1 MLVRCTAVLLVT
13 ASFVQAAEVRGKVT
27 NVVGGEPLA
36 RVQVSVLETNL
47 EDVSSGTG
55 TFRIEGLKEGNYT
68 LRFTAVGYRLV
79 TIPFSITSATEAKE
93 FDVNLATD
101 NFQRTDSVEVRGDV
115 FQGGDSPTVTETNLT
130 SSEIKEAATVLADD
144 PFRAVQSLPGVSA
157 AGNNE
162 LFAEFSVMG
171 APFSQIG
178 VYLDDVLIP
187 PPFHNVP
194 SVQDGASLSLLT
206 SETVQEMKLLPVAY
220 PEKFGDQIGAALDIH
235 TREGSR
241 TAPVFRAAPGI
252 ADSEFLGEGALGEAR
267 RGSWLA
273 SFRKSY
279 IGWLVRDR
287 LNANFADISFYDG
300 DLKLNYEV
308 APGQSLSLYS
318 LAGHTN
324 VDLSRPTTTDL
335 HHGAGDFY
343 LTRLGWRWSVSPHL
357 LIDNRVAY
365 MRQPV
370 AETTLSGMQ
379 NDEAYQE
386 WSSGTNVTWGWAK
399 DHLLEGGW
407 ALRRPADSFLT
418 GSLLSNGTTV
428 FSASMPV
435 TLKPDAYLQESSGF
449 FNNRL
454 HLLAGVRYD
463 AETSYPPHPFSPQAS
478 ASVQIMRG
486 TELQFGYAG
495 YTQYEFPPA
504 LPIPMACFGGA
515 QIWDTSNHYAAAI
528 ETRVGE
534 DVRFRVQAFDR
545 QNADVIHKNSFQCN
559 NPFFPRTLNF
569 PASTGTVERDYS
581 RGLQFIAQRR
591 SANRLSGWIGYTL
604 VSARGSDHLQNII
617 TRAPYYSAYFSTLED
632 QRNSLNVFA
641 TYRLRPSL
649 NLSGKF
655 LYGSGFPIIIPLQQ
669 APNGTLVPGPVTRLG
684 AYVRSDVR
692 VDKSWA
698 FTRWKLTLYG
708 EVLNLTNHSN
718 RIVTSFGSTPNGGLF
733 ANTAE
738 ALPITPTTGLA
749 FEF

>member
-1 MLVRCTAVLLVT
+1 MLVRFVAVLLGAALLVV
-13 ASFVQAAEVRGKVT
+13 VQSYAADIRGKVT
-27 NVVGGEPLA
+27 NAVGGEPLA
-36 RVQVSVLETNL
+36 RVQVSLLDTTFQ
-47 EDVSSGTG
+47 DVTSRAG
-55 TFRIEGLKEGNYT
+55 TFTITGVNAGKYT
-68 LRFTAVGYRLV
+68 LRLSAVGYRLV
-79 TIPFSITSATEAKE
+79 TVPLEITNATEVKE
-93 FDVNLATD
+93 VDVNLAPD
-101 NFQRTDSVEVRGDV
+101 NFQRTDTVEVRGDV

-130 SSEIKEAATVLADD
+130 SSELKESSTVLADD

-194 SVQDGASLSLLT
+194 NQQDGASLSLLT

-220 PEKFGDQIGAALDIH
+220 PEKFGDQIGAVLDIQ

-241 TAPVFRAAPGI
+241 TKPVFRAAPGI
-252 ADSEFLGEGALGEAR
+252 ADSEFLGEGALGESR

-279 IGWLVRDR
+279 IGWLVRNR
-287 LNANFADISFYDG
+287 LGGDFADISFYDG
-300 DLKLNYEV
+300 DLKLNYDI
-308 APGQSLSLYS
+308 APGQNLNLYS

-324 VDLSRPTTTDL
+324 VDVSRPTDL
-335 HHGAGDFY
+335 HHGASDFY
-343 LTRLGWRWSVSPHL
+343 FTRLGWRWSVSPHL

-365 MRQPV
+365 IRQPV
-370 AETTLSGMQ
+370 AETHVSGTQ
-379 NDEAYQE
+379 NNDAYQE
-386 WSSGTNVTWGWAK
+386 WSGGTNVAWGWAK

-407 ALRRPADSFLT
+407 TLRRLSDSFLT
-418 GSLLSNGTTV
+418 GSMLPNGTTV
-428 FSASMPV
+428 FNTAMPV
-435 TLKPDAYLQESSGF
+435 TLKPDAYVQESSAF

-478 ASVQIMRG
+478 ASVQVVRR
-486 TELQFGYAG
+486 TELQLGYAR
-495 YTQYEFPPA
+495 YTQYQFPPR
-504 LPIPMACFGGA
+504 LPDPVACFGGS
-515 QIWDTSNHYAAAI
+515 QVWDTSNHYTAAI

-534 DVRFRVQAFDR
+534 SIRFRVQVFDR
-545 QNADVIHKNSFQCN
+545 ENEDRFHGNASPCGNGVL
-559 NPFFPRTLNF
+559 PARTGIF
-569 PASTGTVERDYS
+569 ERDYS

-591 SANRLSGWIGYTL
+591 SSNRLSGWLGYTL
-604 VSARGSDHLQNII
+604 VHAQQRFHYTNQI
-617 TRAPYYSAYFSTLED
+617 TLVPAFTPDFSTFED
-632 QRNSLNVFA
+632 QRNSLNAFG
-641 TYRLRPSL
+641 TYRLRPSI

-655 LYGSGFPIIIPLQQ
+655 LYGSGFPIFVDLTQTSG
-669 APNGTLVPGPVTRLG
+669 GTVLPGQVVRLNP
-684 AYVRSDVR
+684 YLRTDFR

-718 RIVTSFGSTPNGGLF
+718 RIVTFLSASPNGGFL
-733 ANTAE
+733 AHTAE